1 MKIFIVDDETISNY
15 ISVRLIKQIDPA
27 ITVCAFTDAN
37 KAIAQLPTE
46 NPDIIFLDVN
56 MPQMSGWE
64 FLDVMKDQGYYQKVY
79 ILSSS
84 LNKHDQ
90 EKAQSYANA
99 LGFLKKPAQREM
111 FAQCLKPAA
120 KPS

>member
-27 ITVCAFTDAN
+27 ITICEFTDAN
-37 KAIAQLPTE
+37 KAIAQLPIE

-64 FLDVMKDQGYYQKVY
+64 FLDIMKEHGWQQKVY

-84 LNKHDQ
+84 LNKQDQ
-90 EKAQSYANA
+90 EKAQNYTNT

-120 KPS
+120 KLS